1 MLHFTDITIGYKN
14 DERIFYSR
22 KIKHL
27 DRYDN
32 DKAVIY

>member
-1 MLHFTDITIGYKN
+1 MYWYKN

-22 KIKHL
+22 KIKYF

-32 DKAVIY
+32 DKVVIY